1 MKHYGSMI
9 AEAIMDNRETMLQLM
24 TIAAGGTSEEL
35 RKKTGSLRDK
45 IADIMKEGA
54 QAWQEV
60 LFGGDNLSLGAEEA
74 VFRIYIMK
82 RLLDAYEK
90 AIKAAENSA
99 LRDAFAG
106 ILDNVGEDIGFKF
119 RLEVNKEEGDDE

>member
-24 TIAAGGTSEEL
+24 TIAAGGTSKEL
-35 RKKTGSLRDK
+35 RKETGSLRDK

-60 LFGGDNLSLGAEEA
+60 LFGEDNSSLDAEEA

>member
-1 MKHYGSMI
+1 MKNYGSMI
-9 AEAIMDNRETMLQLM
+9 AEVIMDNREAMLQLVAV
-24 TIAAGGTSEEL
+24 AAGGTSEEL
-35 RKKTGSLRDK
+35 KKATSSLRDK
-45 IADIMKEGA
+45 ITDIMEEGA

-60 LFGGDNLSLGAEEA
+60 LFGEDNLSLDAEEA
-74 VFRIYIMK
+74 MFRIYIMK

-106 ILDNVGEDIGFKF
+106 ILDNVGEDIGFRFCLK
-119 RLEVNKEEGDDE
+119 VNKEEDDDE